1 MKTNRAKLKNLLTP
15 ADLDAIGSLMGGLL
29 DKQAEV
35 LASKKDL
42 QEVKIGL
49 QDELQSVRGELKNDM
64 AGLQARMNEGFEAVI
79 DGMDAIVEK
88 LADKEKFDRLVVW
101 AREVGEKVGVR
112 PKV

>member
-1 MKTNRAKLKNLLTP
+1 MKTNKAKLKNLLTP
-15 ADLDAIGSLMGGLL
+15 GDLDAIGNLMGGLL
-29 DKQAEV
+29 DKQASV

-42 QEVKIGL
+42 QEVKL
-49 QDELQSVRGELKNDM
+49 ELKNDM
-64 AGLQARMNEGFEAVI
+64 VDLQARMNEGFEAVI

-112 PKV
+112 PKI